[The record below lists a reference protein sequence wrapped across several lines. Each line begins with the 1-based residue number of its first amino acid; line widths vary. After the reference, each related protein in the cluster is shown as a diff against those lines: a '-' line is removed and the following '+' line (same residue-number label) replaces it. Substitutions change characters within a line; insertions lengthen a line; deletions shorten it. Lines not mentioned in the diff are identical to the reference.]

1 MESAINLT
9 HSEIL
14 KSNGG
19 NKKKTNVIT
28 KHTKDTQKIFIS
40 NNFDNDFLR
49 NEIFKKLFL
58 HKDFIKYIN
67 KFEDYQL
74 FSNLI
79 KSYLMASLPFNFY
92 DFLEFMLENL
102 NPLQA
107 RYFTELIMSSE
118 NLFCKLFNNN
128 PSFLFTNVYGLINVL
143 ISINKEKNLGE
154 FIKIVNFIKSH
165 NIYFSVLFDIITYN
179 LLENVKY
186 INLIIGIKK
195 SMFKEENQISF

>member
-1 MESAINLT
+1 MTYLKNYFYIKTLSN
-9 HSEIL
+9 IL
-14 KSNGG
+14 ISS
-19 NKKKTNVIT
+19 KTI
-28 KHTKDTQKIFIS
+28 
-40 NNFDNDFLR
+40 
-49 NEIFKKLFL
+49 
-58 HKDFIKYIN
+58 
-67 KFEDYQL
+67 
-74 FSNLI
+74 NLI